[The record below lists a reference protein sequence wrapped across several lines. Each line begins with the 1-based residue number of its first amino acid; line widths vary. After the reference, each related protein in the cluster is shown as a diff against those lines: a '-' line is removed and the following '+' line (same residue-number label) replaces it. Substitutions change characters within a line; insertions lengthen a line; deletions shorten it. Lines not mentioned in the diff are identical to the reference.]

1 MAGST
6 AVVSPKYSSCLA
18 EVQQLFDD
26 KTLRDMLQDIK
37 KKYLST
43 LKSSETEDWLDYR
56 VVRPFSYFCALFF
69 AKFDIHP
76 NTVTILSM
84 FIGAASTYFFMHGS
98 FYYEG
103 WQGLWLN
110 LVGILLLC
118 WADILDCTDGQLAR
132 LTGKK
137 SRLGR
142 ILDGMAGF
150 TWFVPIYV
158 GLMFRFYKYHSLE
171 FSWLGIPDT
180 EQNVAIATAV
190 VVVLALYSG
199 FAGMGGQQR
208 LADYYIQIHLFML
221 KGSKGSELDN
231 SEQQQK
237 AYDETPSEGNRL
249 WKYFLKTYIDY
260 TRKQEQATPEF
271 QKLMKLLREKYGSAG
286 NMPENIREELHQ
298 ESKRIMPWNAML
310 TFNFRSGMF
319 FLFCLLD
326 IPAGNFL
333 FEAIV
338 MGLLAYGIN
347 RHHEACCRRIA
358 GSLAKNSDK

>member
-1 MAGST
+1 MI
-6 AVVSPKYSSCLA
+6 
-18 EVQQLFDD
+18 
-26 KTLRDMLQDIK
+26 QDLK

-84 FIGAASTYFFMHGS
+84 FIGAASSIFFLHGS

-103 WQGLWLN
+103 WNGLWLN
-110 LVGILLLC
+110 IIGVLLLC

-150 TWFVPIYV
+150 TWFIPIYV
-158 GLMFRFYKYHSLE
+158 LLMFRFYHYHSIE
-171 FSWLGIPDT
+171 FDFLGIPDT
-180 EQNVAIATAV
+180 EQNVLIATAV
-190 VVVLALYSG
+190 VVALALYSG
-199 FAGMGGQQR
+199 FACMGPQQR

-221 KGSKGSELDN
+221 KGEKGSELDT
-231 SEQQQK
+231 SEMQQK
-237 AYDETPSEGNRL
+237 AYDETPAEGNRI
-249 WKYFLKTYIDY
+249 WKYFLKNYIDY
-260 TRKQEQATPEF
+260 TRKQEKSTPEF
-271 QKLMKLLREKYGSAG
+271 QKLMKLLREKYGNAG
-286 NMPENIREELHQ
+286 NMPIEIREALHR
-298 ESKRIMPWNAML
+298 ESRRIMPWNAML

-319 FLFCLLD
+319 FLFCLIDL
-326 IPAGNFL
+326 PTWNFL
-333 FEAIV
+333 FEILAL
-338 MGLLAYGIN
+338 GLLTYCIN
-347 RHHEACCRRIA
+347 RHHERFCRKMVNELGMKDSER
-358 GSLAKNSDK
+358 